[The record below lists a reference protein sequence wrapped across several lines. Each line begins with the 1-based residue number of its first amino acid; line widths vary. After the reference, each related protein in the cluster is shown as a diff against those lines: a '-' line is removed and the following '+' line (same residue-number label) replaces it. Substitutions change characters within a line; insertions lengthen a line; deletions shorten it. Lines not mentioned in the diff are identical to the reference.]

1 MHYATLQIMHYA
13 NWHYNAILK
22 MHFASAIEN
31 AFPSSRNAFY
41 KNGSVSVVAQTP
53 HLFFLESHT
62 CQERQ
67 THPM

>member
-31 AFPSSRNAFY
+31 AFPSSMHLT
-41 KNGSVSVVAQTP
+41 KKGSGTG
-53 HLFFLESHT
+53 
-62 CQERQ
+62 
-67 THPM
+67 

>member
-41 KNGSVSVVAQTP
+41 KNGSVGTVRVDTEGRDDVCEDGRLVQG
-53 HLFFLESHT
+53 H
-62 CQERQ
+62 C
-67 THPM
+67 

>member
-41 KNGSVSVVAQTP
+41 KNGSVSVRPKSGVVVGSDARPYEFTE
-53 HLFFLESHT
+53 HS
-62 CQERQ
+62 
-67 THPM
+67 